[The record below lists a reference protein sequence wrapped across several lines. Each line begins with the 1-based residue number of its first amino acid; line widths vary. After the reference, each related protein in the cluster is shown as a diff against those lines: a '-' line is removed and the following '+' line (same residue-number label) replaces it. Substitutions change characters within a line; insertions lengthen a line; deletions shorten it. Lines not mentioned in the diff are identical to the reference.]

1 MSANI
6 VLSTSRRGKKMA
18 SVSPRAAHAEAHD
31 RHALHGALPGGHL
44 EDTNNDI
51 QDKHGINDTNAA
63 MKRPLGMWDASS
75 HALVGAEHIAAASQ
89 HHQPRAGGKAGP
101 QRQQM
106 SLANRSQSSC

>member
-1 MSANI
+1 MYE
-6 VLSTSRRGKKMA
+6 VLSTARRGKKLA

-31 RHALHGALPGGHL
+31 RHTLHGALPGR

-51 QDKHGINDTNAA
+51 QDKHGRNDTIAA
-63 MKRPLGMWDASS
+63 MERPLGVLDASS
-75 HALVGAEHIAAASQ
+75 RALLGAEHVAAASQ

>member
-1 MSANI
+1 
-6 VLSTSRRGKKMA
+6 VLCK
-18 SVSPRAAHAEAHD
+18 
-31 RHALHGALPGGHL
+31 
-44 EDTNNDI
+44 EDTNNDV

-63 MKRPLGMWDASS
+63 MERPLGMRDASS
-75 HALVGAEHIAAASQ
+75 RALFGTEHVAAASQ

>member
-1 MSANI
+1 
-6 VLSTSRRGKKMA
+6 MA

-31 RHALHGALPGGHL
+31 RHAHSTVLCR

-51 QDKHGINDTNAA
+51 QDKHGRNDTNAA
-63 MKRPLGMWDASS
+63 MERPLGMLDASS
-75 HALVGAEHIAAASQ
+75 HALFGAERVAAASQ

>member
-1 MSANI
+1 MLRHMTGMHST
-6 VLSTSRRGKKMA
+6 VLCR
-18 SVSPRAAHAEAHD
+18 
-31 RHALHGALPGGHL
+31 

-63 MKRPLGMWDASS
+63 MERPLGMLDASS

>member
-1 MSANI
+1 
-6 VLSTSRRGKKMA
+6 MA

-31 RHALHGALPGGHL
+31 RHALHGALPACR

-51 QDKHGINDTNAA
+51 QDKHGRNDTNAA
-63 MKRPLGMWDASS
+63 MKRPLGMWDTRS
-75 HALVGAEHIAAASQ
+75 HALFGSEHAAAASQ

-106 SLANRSQSSC
+106 SLVNRSQS